1 MPNAPQ
7 LDVGHQCVKIADSI
21 VTKHVSTDHRLCNDL
36 KPLASPIK
44 LCSRV
49 RHFLFFFLLTNRNIY
64 VLWRRK
70 FPWIWLIACCNFLGI
85 NSFSWRWDGRKDFC
99 ALKYNELLNKRRNKR
114 RKKMSHDLLMP
125 FYRNKINKN
134 RKKNERKL
142 MRSNCIF
149 IWLHAYKWARDRV
162 VRTSAFWL
170 GGPGFKSRYGWFA
183 GEATYW

>member
-1 MPNAPQ
+1 MQ
-7 LDVGHQCVKIADSI
+7 
-21 VTKHVSTDHRLCNDL
+21 RLE
-36 KPLASPIK
+36 PLASPIK

-134 RKKNERKL
+134 RKKMSESWCEVIAFSYDFMFINGRVTAWLDRLPSDGRTRFQISLWFICRGGDLLKISTFLVPERHSL
-142 MRSNCIF
+142 S
-149 IWLHAYKWARDRV
+149 
-162 VRTSAFWL
+162 
-170 GGPGFKSRYGWFA
+170 
-183 GEATYW
+183 